1 MKNHNLILGSIVAG
15 AVLLGTAFAVPNI
28 TAQPAQSQGGQ
39 LNENDERPSVQFKL
53 NKKYHD
59 YNDSIFKVR
68 AGAGS
73 HVAPLTMFI
82 PNHAEIKVGET
93 VEFYNP
99 TKVSEPHTVTLIM
112 DNTAFADFVGPFLID
127 NQTSITSAIPGANA
141 EPIISPGPDGKK
153 VIVALNNRS
162 FSPTIVDSAGEV
174 TYLSPNTNY
183 TVTGTEKYINSGWI
197 WPKGLTPPG
206 LAPIESF
213 SLTFEKAGTYN
224 YICVVHPWMSGDVVV
239 K

>member
-15 AVLLGTAFAVPNI
+15 AILLGAIFAVPNI

-59 YNDSIFKVR
+59 YKDGIFKVR
-68 AGAGS
+68 TGAGS
-73 HVAPLTMFI
+73 HVAPLTIFA

-99 TKVSEPHTVTLIM
+99 TKVSEPHTVTFIM
-112 DNTAFADFVGPFLID
+112 DSTAFADFVAPFLID
-127 NQTSITSAIPGANA
+127 NQTSIVSAAPDANA
-141 EPIISPGPDGKK
+141 EPIVAPGPDGKK
-153 VIVALNNRS
+153 VIVALNSRS
-162 FSPTIVDSAGEV
+162 FSPTVVDAAGDV
-174 TYLSPNTNY
+174 TYLPPNGNY

-197 WPKGLTPPG
+197 WPKGLSPPG
-206 LAPIESF
+206 LAPIDSF
-213 SLTFEKAGTYN
+213 SLTFEEAGTYN